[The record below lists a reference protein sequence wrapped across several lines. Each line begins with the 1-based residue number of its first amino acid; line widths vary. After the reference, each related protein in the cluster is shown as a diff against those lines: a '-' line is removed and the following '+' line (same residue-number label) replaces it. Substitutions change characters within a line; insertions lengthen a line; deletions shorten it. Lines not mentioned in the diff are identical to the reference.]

1 MPLPFDGYLDRRRT
15 LAAMGSGAAA
25 VLLGGGMARPG
36 QAMEEKAIMDFS
48 GGLPVER
55 EYFYDE
61 RPGPEFRDAANV
73 WFEEENG
80 AVAMRIGIEHVAE
93 EWDSPEL
100 WLDIAFPDGRVI
112 SGREHGASGPDGRP
126 QEKRCGPLQF
136 TCVEPFRHWKIT
148 FDPHRV
154 RELTAQQLIEQKLPD
169 DPPMREVAFEIDYF
183 MAVPPLIS
191 GTLTAASRA
200 LMSGEQGSFIS
211 PRYEQLCRA
220 QGWLSVDG
228 ERRAMSGQILRIKRQ
243 GVRKFDGFFG
253 HCWMSALFPSGKG
266 FGVNTFPPRDGKE
279 NFNEGFIF
287 DGTGELI
294 PARAIETPWMTEL
307 LVSGEQVKLVLE
319 TDDGRRETIE
329 GTTFINCRSV
339 GGGAFLPEKWPIV
352 QQSHALYTWG
362 GEKAAGMIER
372 STFASE
378 MKL

>member
-1 MPLPFDGYLDRRRT
+1 MALPFDGLLDRRGT

-25 VLLGGGMARPG
+25 ALLGGCGYEPREGA
-36 QAMEEKAIMDFS
+36 EKGKDMDLT
-48 GGLPVER
+48 GGLPAER
-55 EYFYDE
+55 EFFYDAK
-61 RPGPEFRDAANV
+61 PGPEVRDAANV

-80 AVAMRIGIEHVAE
+80 EVAMRIGIEHVAE

-112 SGREHGASGPDGRP
+112 SGREHGANGPDGRP
-126 QEKRCGPLQF
+126 REKRCGPLQF
-136 TCVEPFRHWKIT
+136 NCIEPFRHWKIT
-148 FDPHRV
+148 FDPHKV
-154 RELTAQQLIEQKLPD
+154 RELTAQQLIDQEIPGA
-169 DPPMREVAFEIDYF
+169 PPMREVAFEIDYH

-191 GTLTAASRA
+191 GTLTAASREMMA
-200 LMSGEQGSFIS
+200 GEQGTFIS

-220 QGWLSVDG
+220 KGWLSLDG
-228 ERRAMSGQILRIKRQ
+228 QRREISGQILRIKRQ

-279 NFNEGFIF
+279 SFNEGFIF
-287 DGTGELI
+287 DGKGELI
-294 PARAIETPWMTEL
+294 PARAIEIPWMREL
-307 LVSGEQVKLVLE
+307 LISGEPVKLVLE
-319 TDDGRRETIE
+319 TDAGRRETIE

-339 GGGAFLPEKWPIV
+339 GGGDFLPEKWPIV
-352 QQSHALYTWG
+352 QQAHAHYRWN
-362 GEKAAGMIER
+362 GEQATGMIER